1 MRHNQNENILAIFAG
16 KQEELMAKLGNIIE
30 EEVAKSAKPDENTKS
45 DLEIIQEV
53 SEKYDF
59 PTEPQA

>member
-1 MRHNQNENILAIFAG
+1 MTHSSDYNILAQFAA
-16 KQEELMAKLGNIIE
+16 KREELVKKLGDIIE
-30 EEVAKSAKPDENTKS
+30 DEVAKSAKPDENTKS